1 MTKLEKGMMVLES
14 VKAPT
19 GSLAK
24 IIYEGQGQGTQ
35 YGTTLF
41 HVFLDGMSYGT
52 FAMRG
57 NITTLEEAQT
67 KLSSPRQADEQ
78 ESLAEYAV
86 YYQWMNM
93 DVNEFYDSGS

>member
-1 MTKLEKGMMVLES
+1 MTKLEKGMMVLEA

-41 HVFLDGMSYGT
+41 HVFLDGDRKS
-52 FAMRG
+52 
-57 NITTLEEAQT
+57 
-67 KLSSPRQADEQ
+67 
-78 ESLAEYAV
+78 V
-86 YYQWMNM
+86 
-93 DVNEFYDSGS
+93 V

>member
-1 MTKLEKGMMVLES
+1 MTKLEKGMMVVES

-19 GSLAK
+19 GSLAN
-24 IIYEGQGQGTQ
+24 IIYEGQGRGTQ

-41 HVFLDGMSYGT
+41 HIFMDGMSYGI
-52 FAMRG
+52 FPLRG
-57 NITTLEEAQT
+57 DITTLEEALA
-67 KLSSPRQADEQ
+67 KLNAPKQAGADET
-78 ESLAEYAV
+78 LAEYAV

>member
-1 MTKLEKGMMVLES
+1 MTKLEKGMMVVES

-19 GSLAK
+19 GSLAN
-24 IIYEGQGQGTQ
+24 ITYEGQGRGTQ

-41 HVFLDGMSYGT
+41 HVFMDGMSYGI
-52 FAMRG
+52 FSLRG
-57 NITTLEEAQT
+57 NITTLEEALARFNAPKQVDANET
-67 KLSSPRQADEQ
+67 
-78 ESLAEYAV
+78 LAEYAV